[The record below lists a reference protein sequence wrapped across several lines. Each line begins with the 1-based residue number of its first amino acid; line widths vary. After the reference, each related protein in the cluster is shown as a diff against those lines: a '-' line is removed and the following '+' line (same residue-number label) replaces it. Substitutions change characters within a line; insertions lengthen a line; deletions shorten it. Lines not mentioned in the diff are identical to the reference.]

1 MIFLVIPFLIA
12 ELILSLKVI
21 ETMGALWS
29 LVWIVG
35 SITVGVILLK
45 NSSNALIG
53 SLGAVSKGKW
63 DLNNLQNASAAYML
77 GALLLIVPGILSD
90 IFGIIALCYVLYL
103 SFIAKI
109 RPEKTNF
116 TQKGDEDVIDVEVI
130 DHDHRDDHSVSSKR

>member
-1 MIFLVIPFLIA
+1 MIFLIIPFLIA

-21 ETMGALWS
+21 ESIGALWS
-29 LVWIVG
+29 LVWIMG
-35 SITVGVILLK
+35 GIMAGVILLK
-45 NSSNALIG
+45 NSQNALFG
-53 SLGAVSKGKW
+53 SLSAVSKGKW
-63 DLNNLQNASAAYML
+63 DLNNLQNAGAAYMI
-77 GALLLIVPGILSD
+77 GALLLIIPGILSD

-116 TQKGDEDVIDVEVI
+116 THKGDNDVIDVEVI